1 MIVHKGVRIRDD
13 AKKIGLMQ
21 EDIVEEV
28 QIKIDFTER
37 MPWKFWHVPLQYK
50 SLIFIEVCNLIL
62 LPTKLTR
69 IIILIKISSSIPVVV
84 VVIIVV
90 VVVVVIVII
99 IVIIVVDIG
108 NDINESVDHYEHE
121 PNVTNA

>member
-1 MIVHKGVRIRDD
+1 
-13 AKKIGLMQ
+13 MQ

-28 QIKIDFTER
+28 QIKIDFTGR
-37 MPWKFWHVPLQYK
+37 MPWKFWPVPLQYK

-69 IIILIKISSSIPVVV
+69 INIRLKISSSIPVVV

-90 VVVVVIVII
+90 IVVVVVVII
-99 IVIIVVDIG
+99 IVIVVVDIG
-108 NDINESVDHYEHE
+108 DDINESVDHYEHE
-121 PNVTNA
+121 TNVTNA

>member
-1 MIVHKGVRIRDD
+1 
-13 AKKIGLMQ
+13 MQ

-37 MPWKFWHVPLQYK
+37 MPWKLRPVPLQYK

-69 IIILIKISSSIPVVV
+69 IIIRIKISSSIPIVVI
-84 VVIIVV
+84 VIIVV

-99 IVIIVVDIG
+99 IVIVVVDIG

>member
-1 MIVHKGVRIRDD
+1 
-13 AKKIGLMQ
+13 MQ

-28 QIKIDFTER
+28 QIKIDFTGR
-37 MPWKFWHVPLQYK
+37 MPWKFWPVPLQYK

-69 IIILIKISSSIPVVV
+69 ISIRLKISSSIPVVV

-90 VVVVVIVII
+90 VIVII
-99 IVIIVVDIG
+99 IVIVVVDIG

>member
-69 IIILIKISSSIPVVV
+69 HPRYVASVESSLLSGGTSNVMNVYILIQ
-84 VVIIVV
+84 
-90 VVVVVIVII
+90 
-99 IVIIVVDIG
+99 
-108 NDINESVDHYEHE
+108 SV
-121 PNVTNA
+121 NFI

>member
-1 MIVHKGVRIRDD
+1 
-13 AKKIGLMQ
+13 MQ

-28 QIKIDFTER
+28 QIKIDFTGR
-37 MPWKFWHVPLQYK
+37 MPWKFWPVPLQYK

-69 IIILIKISSSIPVVV
+69 ISIHIKISSSIPVVV

-90 VVVVVIVII
+90 VIVII
-99 IVIIVVDIG
+99 IVIVVVDIG